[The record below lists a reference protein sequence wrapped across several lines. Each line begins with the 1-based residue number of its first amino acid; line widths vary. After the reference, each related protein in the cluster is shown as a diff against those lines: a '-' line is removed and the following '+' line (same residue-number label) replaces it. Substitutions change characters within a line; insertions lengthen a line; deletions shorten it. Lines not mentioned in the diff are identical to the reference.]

1 MRTLRHA
8 LVGPVCAG
16 VLVSLLAASCGG
28 GPERSQGAGP
38 TTLLVSAA
46 VSLTEVLE
54 SIARQYEA
62 ASRVQIRLNTGPSN
76 ALARQIVEGAAV
88 DVFISADET
97 QMDLV
102 ERADRLE
109 PRTRVDLVS
118 NRLVLVVPRRA
129 AVSVSEPA
137 DLLSPQVRR
146 VALGDPQGVPVGVYA
161 RRYLESIELWTPLQS
176 RLVPMSSAR
185 AVLSAVAGG
194 DADAG
199 FVYRTD
205 VALAAVETVFT
216 VPPDPSLP
224 IIYPAAIVKGSRHRD
239 AAARFLAY
247 LQEPDARRVFE
258 AAGFIWVQRE

>member
-1 MRTLRHA
+1 MRRSRYA
-8 LVGPVCAG
+8 LPGPVGSA
-16 VLVSLLAASCGG
+16 VLVSLLAISCGG
-28 GPERSQGAGP
+28 DPDRSQSADR

-46 VSLTEVLE
+46 VSLTEVLGA
-54 SIARQYEA
+54 IARQYEA
-62 ASRVQIRLNTGPSN
+62 TSGVQIRLNTGPSN
-76 ALARQIVEGAAV
+76 ALARQIIEGAAV
-88 DVFISADET
+88 DVFISADEP

-109 PRTRVDLVS
+109 PGTRVDLVS

-129 AVSVSEPA
+129 AAGVSGPA

-205 VALAAVETVFT
+205 ASVAAVDIVFT
-216 VPPDPSLP
+216 VPPDSIRPYRLP
-224 IIYPAAIVKGSRHRD
+224 GRHRQ
-239 AAARFLAY
+239 AHTSS
-247 LQEPDARRVFE
+247 
-258 AAGFIWVQRE
+258 

>member
-1 MRTLRHA
+1 MFT
-8 LVGPVCAG
+8 
-16 VLVSLLAASCGG
+16 LLAASCGG
-28 GPERSQGAGP
+28 GPEGGGQ

-46 VSLTEVLE
+46 VSLTEALE

-62 ASRVQIRLNTGPSN
+62 ASRVKIRLNNGPSN
-76 ALARQIVEGAAV
+76 ALARQIIEGAAV

-102 ERADRLE
+102 ARADRLE
-109 PRTRVDLVS
+109 PGTRVDLVS
-118 NRLVLVVPRRA
+118 NRLVLVVPRRTA
-129 AVSVSEPA
+129 GGISGPA

-205 VALAAVETVFT
+205 AAAVAVAVETVFT
-216 VPPDPSLP
+216 VPPDPSRP
-224 IIYPAAIVKGSRHRD
+224 IAYPAAIVKDSRHRD

-247 LQEPDARRVFE
+247 LRDTEARRVFE
-258 AAGFIWVQRE
+258 AAGFIPIHR